1 MYQNVKKSLTATA
14 LISSASAFL
23 IGLASTGIMGI
34 GGYFMMEQ
42 TMTTGEF
49 ISFTL
54 YLGLMIAPIVQ
65 MSNIGRQLTEAMAGL
80 DRTQELL
87 NMSEEDDPEVRV
99 NSLASVVG
107 DIEFKD
113 VSFGYEKSKEVLHSL
128 SFKAPAGSVT
138 ALVGSSGSGKST
150 IAGLVATF
158 LNPDSGDVHINDI
171 DTTKNAQK
179 TRKHIGYIPENVNL
193 YPYLSGLE
201 NLDYFCKLAGLK
213 YSKSELENYLNIC
226 GLQSEAQHKKVSSYS
241 KGMRQKIGIAIAYAK
256 KATVYL
262 LDEPASGLDPLAS
275 NELSILLKKLASEG
289 ATILMASHDIFR
301 VREVCD
307 RIGILKNGIL
317 VKELKSKDVSANELE
332 TLYLKF
338 MQN

>member
-1 MYQNVKKSLTATA
+1 MIQIQNVSKSFKGTSAIKNLT
-14 LISSASAFL
+14 LKVDK
-23 IGLASTGIMGI
+23 
-34 GGYFMMEQ
+34 
-42 TMTTGEF
+42 GE
-49 ISFTL
+49 I
-54 YLGLMIAPIVQ
+54 LGLLGA
-65 MSNIGRQLTEAMAGL
+65 NGA
-80 DRTQELL
+80 
-87 NMSEEDDPEVRV
+87 
-99 NSLASVVG
+99 
-107 DIEFKD
+107 
-113 VSFGYEKSKEVLHSL
+113 
-128 SFKAPAGSVT
+128 
-138 ALVGSSGSGKST
+138 GKST
-150 IAGLVATF
+150 TINILLGF

-171 DTTKNAQK
+171 DTSKNAQK

-193 YPYLSGLE
+193 YPYLSGSE

-226 GLQSEAQHKKVSSYS
+226 GLQSEAQHKKVSGYS
-241 KGMRQKIGIAIAYAK
+241 KGMRQKVGIAIAYAK

-301 VREVCD
+301 VREVCN
-307 RIGILKNGIL
+307 RIGILKNGVL